1 MSNGNNFHF
10 TFNFHAP
17 VGQQIARVD
26 KLVAHFDKD
35 MTMQVVDT
43 DAMMNSDD
51 VVEAPSLPE
60 ILCPPQAEAL
70 HAKLRNAGWMDERWN
85 PVGLSNAEKGTLA
98 EYLSEKL
105 DIHSHWKFF
114 GRLWNI
120 NSETLRTSKARGLDQ
135 EKTWNFRSKL
145 DDLSPNPY

>member
-1 MSNGNNFHF
+1 MSDGDKFHF
-10 TFNFHAP
+10 NIHFNAP
-17 VGQQIARVD
+17 VGNYIAHVD
-26 KLVAHFDKD
+26 KLEAHFDKD

-43 DAMMNSDD
+43 EAMMNSDEG
-51 VVEAPSLPE
+51 EAPSLPE
-60 ILCPPQAEAL
+60 ILCTPEAEAL

-85 PVGLSNAEKGTLA
+85 PVGLSIAEKGTLA

-105 DIHSHWKFF
+105 GIHSHWKFF

-145 DDLSPNPY
+145 DDLTPNPY

>member
-1 MSNGNNFHF
+1 MSDGNNFHF

-17 VGQQIARVD
+17 VGQQIAHVD
-26 KLVAHFDKD
+26 KLEAHFDKD

-43 DAMMNSDD
+43 EAMMNADAVD
-51 VVEAPSLPE
+51 EPSLPE
-60 ILCPPQAEAL
+60 ILCTSQAEAL

-105 DIHSHWKFF
+105 GIRSDWKFF
-114 GRLWNI
+114 SRLWNV

-135 EKTWNFRSKL
+135 GKTWDFRTKL
-145 DDLSPNPY
+145 DDLSLDTY

>member
-35 MTMQVVDT
+35 MSMQVVDT

-60 ILCPPQAEAL
+60 ILCTPQAEAL
-70 HAKLRNAGWMDERWN
+70 HAKLRNAGWVDERWN

-105 DIHSHWKFF
+105 DIQSHWKFF

-120 NSETLRTSKARGLDQ
+120 NSETLRTSKRRGLDQ

-145 DDLSPNPY
+145 EDL

>member
-1 MSNGNNFHF
+1 MSDGNKFHF
-10 TFNFHAP
+10 NIHFNAP
-17 VGQQIARVD
+17 VGNYIAHVD
-26 KLVAHFDKD
+26 KLEAHFDKD

-43 DAMMNSDD
+43 DAMTNADAVD
-51 VVEAPSLPE
+51 EPSLPE
-60 ILCPPQAEAL
+60 ILCTPQAEAL

-105 DIHSHWKFF
+105 GIRSHWKFF
-114 GRLWNI
+114 SRLWNV

-135 EKTWNFRSKL
+135 GKTWDFRKKL
-145 DDLSPNPY
+145 DDLSLDTY